1 MEADKKISTILRKES
16 SYNNLKKETFQMR
29 LNLLKNNSIDN
40 KITNSIIFSMP
51 IYLVESIALAIIAHV
66 SNYSLPISNILL
78 PGIIVSSS
86 LVGGILT
93 NSLISK
99 MTSSYET
106 MKKLTGV
113 ESDKEIE
120 EELIRNEIEL
130 AKVHNRNLAL
140 SSYIHHN
147 RGDNDHI
154 DLPIRRLKSEYEELK
169 IRISNK
175 LSDLDTLTTKNYLIK
190 KFGVYF
196 NNVNKLTYLV
206 SYPLLIALTLLTAS
220 ATPLLIASINP
231 TIFSNIV
238 IPLLVGEVCGIAYQT
253 DKINRYKDLYHK
265 FNEEL
270 GKDKIKSTKFEI
282 IIDGSAKDQNEYKI
296 NNVITDIIELVE
308 ECKILEDAIEQK
320 ETSDNDQEIIDNTQN
335 LNNIELDNGIN
346 EKPLIHKLE
355 PKRTNH

>member
-16 SYNNLKKETFQMR
+16 VYNILKKETFEIR
-29 LNLLKNNSIDN
+29 LRLLKSNSIDN
-40 KITNSIIFSMP
+40 KIINSIIFSMP
-51 IYLVESIALAIIAHV
+51 VYIVESIALAIIAHV

-86 LVGGILT
+86 LAGGILT
-93 NSLISK
+93 NSIISK

-120 EELIRNEIEL
+120 EELVRNEIEL
-130 AKVHNRNLAL
+130 AKRNLAL
-140 SSYIHHN
+140 TSYIHHN
-147 RGDNDHI
+147 RGDNDYI

-206 SYPLLIALTLLTAS
+206 SYPLLIALTLFTAS

-238 IPLLVGEVCGIAYQT
+238 IPLLVGEVCGISYQA
-253 DKINRYKDLYHK
+253 DKISRKKELFNK

-282 IIDGSAKDQNEYKI
+282 IIDGSAIDQDEYKI
-296 NNVITDIIELVE
+296 NSVITDIMELVE
-308 ECKILEDAIEQK
+308 ECKILEDSIEQK
-320 ETSDNDQEIIDNTQN
+320 ETSDNNQEKEKNNQYLENQNII
-335 LNNIELDNGIN
+335 NNIN